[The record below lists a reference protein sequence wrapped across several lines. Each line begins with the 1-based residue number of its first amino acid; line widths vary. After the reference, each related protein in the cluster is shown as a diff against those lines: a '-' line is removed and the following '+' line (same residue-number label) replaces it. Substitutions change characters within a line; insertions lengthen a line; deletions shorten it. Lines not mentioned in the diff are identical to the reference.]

1 MDDRNRRAGRCEVDA
16 VKPTVTY
23 GGQTSLART
32 AITAVASPMTKM
44 MSPRTKGPTGKGAAA
59 TPGEAGCEMACRIV
73 IVPYTAMSNPTIM
86 IQRPNHRA
94 GLRSSVKRAGF
105 IS

>member
-44 MSPRTKGPTGKGAAA
+44 MSPRTKGPTGQGRGGH
-59 TPGEAGCEMACRIV
+59 PRRG
-73 IVPYTAMSNPTIM
+73 
-86 IQRPNHRA
+86 
-94 GLRSSVKRAGF
+94 GLRDGM
-105 IS
+105 